1 MVFVE
6 PSLLG
11 PTRNLQVAIRL
22 LSRAVNGENEKVLVA
37 LACRVLYL
45 GDQRFDHVD
54 EYFGGT
60 SGFPVRGKLGGSHVV
75 RAVYPVAQVDSV
87 YMIHLICLS
96 RVI

>member
-22 LSRAVNGENEKVLVA
+22 LSRAVNGENEEVLVA
-37 LACRVLYL
+37 LTCRFLYL

-54 EYFGGT
+54 EYFGCT
-60 SGFPVRGKLGGSHVV
+60 RGFPVRRKLGRGHVV
-75 RAVYPVAQVDSV
+75 RAMYPVAQVDGV
-87 YMIHLICLS
+87 YMIHLFCLS
-96 RVI
+96 KVI